1 MTRDLSISLYS
12 MTLQATVNAYHRGA
26 RSYMKPRVRKLSRE
40 HSRKE
45 HFLVIDVGNTTVH
58 FGVCNREKILKQ
70 FRIPSIASRLCK
82 EAPRVL
88 RKIGAEH
95 IPIEGVL
102 VSSVVPLLNNSVNSL
117 CRRMRI
123 RPIWLN
129 HKTPTGI
136 RLLYKK
142 PQEIG
147 PDRIANVAASR
158 DLYGVPAIVVDIGT
172 AITFDCI
179 SAKGAYLG
187 GVIAPGPMLSRAA
200 LAERTGLLP
209 FVDIETPPQLVG
221 KSTVHAIQAG
231 MIFGTRALIS
241 GVISGLKKEMRGR
254 PKIIF
259 TGGQL
264 ELIVQGWDYPKLV
277 DPLLTLQGLR
287 IIYNRTVASR

>member
-1 MTRDLSISLYS
+1 
-12 MTLQATVNAYHRGA
+12 
-26 RSYMKPRVRKLSRE
+26 MKSRVRKFSRE

-58 FGVCNREKILKQ
+58 FGVCNRERILKQ
-70 FRIPSIASRLCK
+70 FRIPSIASRLCR
-82 EAPRVL
+82 EAPRALKTTGV
-88 RKIGAEH
+88 RNV
-95 IPIEGVL
+95 PIEGAL
-102 VSSVVPLLNNSVNSL
+102 VSSVVPLLNCSVNSL
-117 CRRMRI
+117 CRRMGL

-129 HKTPTGI
+129 YKTPTGI
-136 RLLYKK
+136 RLLYKS

-147 PDRIANVAASR
+147 SDRIANVAAAKE
-158 DLYGVPAIVVDIGT
+158 LYGVPAIVVDIGT

-179 SAKGAYLG
+179 SEKGAYLG

-209 FVDIETPPQLVG
+209 FIDIEIPPQLIG

-241 GVISGLKKEMRGR
+241 GIIRGVQKEMGCR

-264 ELIVQGWDYPKLV
+264 GLIIHGWDYPKLI
-277 DPLLTLQGLR
+277 DPSLTLQGLR
-287 IIYNRTVASR
+287 IIYNRTVTSR